1 MDINNDIFDNN
12 LNDNFEFNTKK
23 TKLIKDALIE
33 YATINFEKDTQ
44 KYNKFINLINEDISF
59 LFSANDSIVDSTHLI
74 FLAGNI
80 TEDNNIIYINEKRN
94 FIQGIQNEKEDFFFI
109 KKFFIDN
116 YLIINPNLNYFIKE
130 NEIFHIRMK
139 NLIKELNEIKLMFIK

>member
-1 MDINNDIFDNN
+1 MDKNNDIFDKN
-12 LNDNFEFNTKK
+12 LNYNFEFNTKK
-23 TKLIKDALIE
+23 TKLIKDALVE
-33 YATINFEKDTQ
+33 YATINFEKDTK

-80 TEDNNIIYINEKRN
+80 TEDNNIIYINEKKN

-139 NLIKELNEIKLMFIK
+139 NLIKELNEIKLMFVK

>member
-1 MDINNDIFDNN
+1 MDKNNDIFDKN
-12 LNDNFEFNTKK
+12 LNYNFEFNTKK
-23 TKLIKDALIE
+23 TKLIKDALVE
-33 YATINFEKDTQ
+33 YATINFEKDTK

-80 TEDNNIIYINEKRN
+80 TEDNNIIYINEKKN

-130 NEIFHIRMK
+130 NEIFHTRMK
-139 NLIKELNEIKLMFIK
+139 NLIKELNEIKLMFVK